1 MASLIL
7 NGVGDRH
14 CIYDFGTLFDHAIAG
29 IVGYIKIVSSRERRN
44 RMTELTN
51 SLMSDPLR
59 TISIILAAL
68 GVLIFAFGRKWFV
81 FRWIFGDRRMF
92 SQLFWGLVIFAI
104 GAMLLYFTM
113 S

>member
-29 IVGYIKIVSSRERRN
+29 IVGYIKIVSSRERRK
-44 RMTELTN
+44 RMTGLTN

-59 TISIILAAL
+59 TIGIILAAL
-68 GVLIFAFGRKWFV
+68 GVLIFPSGVNGLSSAGFSEIV
-81 FRWIFGDRRMF
+81 VCSHNYSGDWSSLPSVQCSCILR
-92 SQLFWGLVIFAI
+92 
-104 GAMLLYFTM
+104 
-113 S
+113 